1 MALGHVLALLA
12 SLFLLV
18 TAAFLAMAETS
29 LTRLPHAR
37 AKALLEEGRRGA
49 ASLEHLLA
57 NRQRALNPVLLAVLT
72 CHLSAAV
79 MLGIVAH
86 SYFGAPGLVLATVIE
101 IVAIFVL
108 AEAAPKTY
116 ALEHPEQSALL
127 VAPVVNGLV
136 DFAPYRLVTRMLMG
150 AANVV
155 LPGKGRKEGPGV
167 SEEELL
173 AMADVAVEADVLE
186 VEERALIRSII
197 DFGDTVVREVMV
209 PRPDMVTIP
218 VDATVGEAME
228 TVVNNGYSRVPVC
241 GDGIDDVVG
250 MVYAKDLLRA
260 TRDRGRDDSAVDPAV
275 DPASGAASV
284 DGLMREAQFVP
295 ETKRVAELLPEMQ
308 SRMYHMAIVVD
319 EYGSTAGLVTLEDLI
334 EELVGEIVDE
344 FDVEDPMLEPLP
356 GGGVRVNARLS
367 VDELDELLH
376 LDLPKGDWD
385 TVGGLMLNLLGHPA
399 AEGETVELD
408 DHRLRAERVQGRR
421 IGRVRITPLPRT
433 ETVESEPS

>member
-1 MALGHVLALLA
+1 MALGHVLALFGA
-12 SLFLLV
+12 FFLVV

-37 AKALLEEGRRGA
+37 AKALQEEGRRGA

-57 NRQRALNPVLLAVLT
+57 NRQRALNPVLLAVLS

-79 MLGIVAH
+79 LLGVVADFYLGIT
-86 SYFGAPGLVLATVIE
+86 GLVLVTIFE
-101 IVAIFVL
+101 IVVIFVL
-108 AEAAPKTY
+108 GEAAPKTY
-116 ALEHPEQSALL
+116 ALQHPEQAALL
-127 VAPVVNGLV
+127 AAPVVNVLV
-136 DFAPYRLVTRMLMG
+136 HFPPYRLITRLLIG
-150 AANVV
+150 ITNVI
-155 LPGKGRKEGPGV
+155 LPGKGRQEGPGV

-173 AMADVAVEADVLE
+173 AMADVAVEAEVLE

-209 PRPDMVTIP
+209 PRPDMVTIS
-218 VDATVGEAME
+218 VTATVGEAME
-228 TVVNNGYSRVPVC
+228 MVINNGYSRVPVC

-260 TRDRGRDDSAVDPAV
+260 TRDGRR
-275 DPASGAASV
+275 
-284 DGLMREAQFVP
+284 DGETNGNDGSQALATALMREARFVP
-295 ETKRVAELLPEMQ
+295 ETKRVAELLREMQ
-308 SRMYHMAIVVD
+308 TQMYHMAIVVD

-367 VDELDELLH
+367 VDELDEFLQLE
-376 LDLPKGDWD
+376 LPKGDWD

-421 IGRVRITPLPRT
+421 IGRVRITPISRPKPP
-433 ETVESEPS
+433 EAESS

>member
-1 MALGHVLALLA
+1 MAFGHVLALLA
-12 SLFLLV
+12 SLLLLV
-18 TAAFLAMAETS
+18 AAAFLAMAETS

-275 DPASGAASV
+275 DPESGAASV